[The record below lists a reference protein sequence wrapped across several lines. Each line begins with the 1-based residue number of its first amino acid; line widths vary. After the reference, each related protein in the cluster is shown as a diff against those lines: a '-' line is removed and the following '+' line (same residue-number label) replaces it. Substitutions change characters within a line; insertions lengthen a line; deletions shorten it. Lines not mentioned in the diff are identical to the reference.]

1 MELTLPENSITW
13 QARKSQSTIDLVF
26 TSTIVRNLI
35 QSCQTRQDLQHGSDH
50 IPIVTEIEVDMQDIV
65 PRKRRAWKT
74 AKANEVIKE
83 AKKLGE
89 ALG

>member
-1 MELTLPENSITW
+1 ME
-13 QARKSQSTIDLVF
+13 
-26 TSTIVRNLI
+26 
-35 QSCQTRQDLQHGSDH
+35 
-50 IPIVTEIEVDMQDIV
+50 DIV